1 METVLLEN
9 CVKQY
14 QILLTS
20 LKQYLTSMYND
31 KLDYSE
37 LKHNLFSAIKMVN
50 AVEEVMKVYNDK
62 INNWAFYPYERFTL

>member
-31 KLDYSE
+31 ELDHSE
-37 LKHNLFSAIKMVN
+37 LKRNLFTAVKMVN

-62 INNWAFYPYERFTL
+62 INNWAFCPLGA